1 MGEARRRAVN
11 GNGLLI
17 PDTTLVA
24 PNGAP
29 LLSPGT
35 AAQAAAPKHYGV
47 VLLEN
52 GRTVR
57 QSAAPHPFVRVA
69 VAVKGWK
76 KAWAVLR
83 GRYTVEVHVHGDEQA
98 MRDVFGPGA
107 LIRP

>member
-17 PDTTLVA
+17 PDKTLVA

-29 LLSPGT
+29 LSPAT
-35 AAQAAAPKHYGV
+35 AVQAAAAKHYGV

-52 GRTVR
+52 GRVMR
-57 QSAAPHPFVRVA
+57 QSAVPDPFVKV
-69 VAVKGWK
+69 VVQIKGWK

-83 GRYTVEVHVHGDEQA
+83 GRYRIEIQVAGDEHA
-98 MRDVFGPGA
+98 MKAVFGHDA
-107 LIRP
+107 TILR